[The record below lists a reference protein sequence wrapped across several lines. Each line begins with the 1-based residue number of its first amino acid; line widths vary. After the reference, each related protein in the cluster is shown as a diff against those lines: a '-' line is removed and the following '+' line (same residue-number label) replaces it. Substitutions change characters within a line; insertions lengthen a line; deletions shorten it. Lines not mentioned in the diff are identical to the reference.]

1 MIKELNMKKVL
12 VVLLCVFLTGCA
24 SSGWVKKFDAEGTL
38 LEKHQWYMDGQQAVE
53 IPEKFKGDTK
63 TKSLLDGL
71 ITTDKVEIEG

>member
-1 MIKELNMKKVL
+1 MKKVL
-12 VVLLCVFLTGCA
+12 VILLCVCLTGCA
-24 SSGWVKKFDAEGTL
+24 SSGWVKKFDGKGNL
-38 LEKHQWYMDGQQAVE
+38 LEEHQWHMDGQQTVE